1 MGSKGF
7 RPYILKVSR
16 KSNRLQM
23 SLQRQHWLLSNLKS
37 LSVFALGIWT
47 RDLSADQRSPGWAN
61 QTTEVNKNLAH
72 CYLIME
78 ILTYH
83 VRVIN
88 KHFGQKSTANFTIC
102 LLLFSIWFPLFR
114 KANYKSPHVR
124 ESMTVLDSRFHTVDS
139 GFQLLDSGFQ
149 KGLDSNFFSVLMLFF
164 AFRFRVRILLYWK
177 TLLECT
183 TSLFSFSGRM
193 YYSSVG
199 GFWYDNEG
207 DIGELSTPQHRGKI

>member
-1 MGSKGF
+1 
-7 RPYILKVSR
+7 
-16 KSNRLQM
+16 
-23 SLQRQHWLLSNLKS
+23 
-37 LSVFALGIWT
+37 
-47 RDLSADQRSPGWAN
+47 
-61 QTTEVNKNLAH
+61 
-72 CYLIME
+72 
-78 ILTYH
+78 
-83 VRVIN
+83 
-88 KHFGQKSTANFTIC
+88 
-102 LLLFSIWFPLFR
+102 
-114 KANYKSPHVR
+114 
-124 ESMTVLDSRFHTVDS
+124 MTVLDSRFHAVDS